1 MNPSILGSDSVGV
14 GMSLRSKFGG
24 KLAVLAALLT
34 LVLLW
39 TGCGDVFRPVAIPIV
54 QPGGDPQRE
63 HHTLVVS
70 SNGSNPGSAV
80 IIDVSGDTNVAT
92 FTGNNNGVG
101 RNPVYA
107 TSSGVT
113 DFAINRDDNSVS
125 SFVLPAVPGQLNR
138 PNLISLPAP
147 TPADPTITPA
157 VPVFAAVAQANLYVA
172 ASGRNSVFLIPSGAT
187 AWSLEIPVGNNP
199 TALVATP
206 DGTQLFCL
214 NSGSNNVSVIL
225 PANNTVFTTIP
236 VGVNPVWGAAS
247 SDSTRVFVVNQ
258 GDNTVSVIDTTT
270 ETVVNTPLP
279 VGAGPNYIVYDPT
292 LNRAYITSP
301 AGNSLSIIENA
312 TATAPMAPSVTTVST
327 AAAPCNAV
335 SPISVTALVDGTRAY
350 VADQVTNNVCVLVTS
365 NNTFMKA
372 ISVGS
377 PPATT
382 IGIVSDPDST
392 RVHAASSATLPIA
405 SISRNNNEV
414 TVTTSGSNP
423 FIAGQTVVIAGVADI
438 TYTGSFV
445 IDSVL
450 SPTQFTYSQSG
461 PATSSSGGTATVGY
475 VAIIQTSTD
484 SLVTQGVTA
493 APCVQF
499 DSCVP
504 PPLTISTVGTPTFIT
519 LTP

>member
-1 MNPSILGSDSVGV
+1 
-14 GMSLRSKFGG
+14 MSLRRFGG
-24 KLAVLAALLT
+24 KPVGVAALLT

-39 TGCGDVFRPVAIPIV
+39 TGCGDVFRPVANPIV

-80 IIDVSGDTNVAT
+80 VIDVSGDTNVAT
-92 FTGNNNGVG
+92 FTGNNGVG

-107 TSSGVT
+107 TSSAGT

-125 SFVLPAVPGQLNR
+125 SFFVPTVPGQLNR

-172 ASGRNSVFLIPSGAT
+172 SSGRNSVFLIPNGAT

-214 NSGSNNVSVIL
+214 NKGSNSVSIIL
-225 PANNTVFTTIP
+225 PANNTVFATIP
-236 VGVNPVWGAAS
+236 VGASPVWGAAS
-247 SDSTRVFVVNQ
+247 SDSTRVFIVNQ

-270 ETVVNTPLP
+270 ETVANTLP
-279 VGAGPNYIVYDPT
+279 VGGGPNYIVYDPT

-312 TATAPMAPSVTTVST
+312 TATAPMAPRVTTVST
-327 AAAPCNAV
+327 ATAPCNAV
-335 SPISVTALVDGTRAY
+335 SPISVTALADGTRAY
-350 VADQVTNNVCVLVTS
+350 VADQVTNDVCVLVTS

-372 ISVGS
+372 ISAGMT
-377 PPATT
+377 PATT

-392 RVHAASSATLPIA
+392 RVHAASSAMLPIA
-405 SISRNNNEV
+405 SISRSNNKV
-414 TVTTSGSNP
+414 TVTTSANNP

-461 PATSSSGGTATVGY
+461 VASSSSGGTATVGY
-475 VAIIQTSTD
+475 VSIIQTSNDT
-484 SLVTQGVTA
+484 LVTESDGIT
-493 APCVQF
+493 
-499 DSCVP
+499 
-504 PPLTISTVGTPTFIT
+504 PLTISTVGTPTFIT

>member
-1 MNPSILGSDSVGV
+1 
-14 GMSLRSKFGG
+14 MSLRRFGG
-24 KLAVLAALLT
+24 KPVGVAALLT

-39 TGCGDVFRPVAIPIV
+39 TGCGDVFRPVANPIV

-92 FTGNNNGVG
+92 FTGNNGVG

-107 TSSGVT
+107 TFSGVT

-125 SFVLPAVPGQLNR
+125 SFFVPTVPGQLNR

-172 ASGRNSVFLIPSGAT
+172 ASGRNSVFLIPNGAT

-214 NSGSNNVSVIL
+214 NKGSNSVSIIL
-225 PANNTVFTTIP
+225 PANNTVFATIP
-236 VGVNPVWGAAS
+236 VGASPVWGAAS
-247 SDSTRVFVVNQ
+247 SDSTRVFIVNQ

-270 ETVVNTPLP
+270 ETVANTLP
-279 VGAGPNYIVYDPT
+279 VGGGPNYIVYDPT

-312 TATAPMAPSVTTVST
+312 TATAPMAPTVTTVST
-327 AAAPCNAV
+327 ATAPCNAV
-335 SPISVTALVDGTRAY
+335 SPISVTALADGTRAY

-372 ISVGS
+372 IPAGMT
-377 PPATT
+377 PATT
-382 IGIVSDPDST
+382 IGIVSDPGST
-392 RVHAASSATLPIA
+392 RVHAASSATLPLA
-405 SISRNNNEV
+405 SISRSNNEV
-414 TVTTSGSNP
+414 SVMTSANNP

-461 PATSSSGGTATVGY
+461 VASSSSGGTATVGY
-475 VAIIQTSTD
+475 VSIIQASNDT
-484 SLVTQGVTA
+484 LVTESDGIT
-493 APCVQF
+493 
-499 DSCVP
+499 
-504 PPLTISTVGTPTFIT
+504 PLTISTVGTPTFIT

>member
-14 GMSLRSKFGG
+14 GMSLRSRFGG
-24 KLAVLAALLT
+24 KLAVLAAFLT

-39 TGCGDVFRPVAIPIV
+39 TGCGDIFRPVAIPIV

-125 SFVLPAVPGQLNR
+125 SFLLPTVPNQLNR

-172 ASGRNSVFLIPSGAT
+172 ARGRNSVFLIPNGAT

-214 NSGSNNVSVIL
+214 NNGSNNVSVIL

-236 VGVNPVWGAAS
+236 VGASPVWGAAS
-247 SDSTRVFVVNQ
+247 SDSTRVFIVNQ
-258 GDNTVSVIDTTT
+258 GDSTVSVIDTTT
-270 ETVVNTPLP
+270 ETVVNTLP

-292 LNRAYITSP
+292 LNRAYVTSP

-312 TATAPMAPSVTTVST
+312 TATAPMAPPTVVST

-335 SPISVTALVDGTRAY
+335 SPISVTALADGTRAY
-350 VADQVTNNVCVLVTS
+350 VADQVTNNICVLSTVS
-365 NNTFMKA
+365 NTFIRA
-372 ISVGS
+372 VSVGS
-377 PPATT
+377 APTT
-382 IGIVSDPDST
+382 TSGIVADPDST

-405 SISRNNNEV
+405 SISRSNNEV

-423 FIAGQTVVIAGVADI
+423 FIAGQIVVIAGVADI
-438 TYTGSFV
+438 TYTGSFI

-461 PATSSSGGTATVGY
+461 PATASSGGTATVGY
-475 VAIIQTSTD
+475 VSIIQTSNDT
-484 SLVTQGVTA
+484 LVTESDGIT
-493 APCVQF
+493 
-499 DSCVP
+499 
-504 PPLTISTVGTPTFIT
+504 PLTISTVGTPTFIT